1 MRKFGLCLFYGLC
14 VFTIAFSLFWMALPR
29 LPLPEAPADET
40 PPISGSVSSLVQA
53 AAPTAAGYY
62 LCDTGGRVAVY
73 ACNADGT
80 PGALQQLT
88 GIYVNLL
95 PENDVLRIRRGIRV
109 HSLPELQALLEDL
122 GITGLVID
130 DEGDFRDFLE
140 HNRAYWDYVDDALM
154 QEKKGLC
161 RITFYLED
169 SPDGYNT
176 LSRVR
181 MALSRVKQ
189 EHPEYGSL
197 LLTMENMEDAD
208 WENNWKQFYKPM
220 EIGDR
225 LIVIPEWESA
235 GVPEGRVALRLNPG
249 LTFGTGSH
257 ATTRLCLTALEKHVR
272 GGETVLDLGCGS
284 GILSI
289 AALLLGADRAVAC
302 DIDEKCMDVAYEN
315 AALNGVGR
323 DRYTVRWGDVVTDR
337 ALRRELGG
345 PYDVVVAN
353 IVADVIKALA
363 STVRP
368 LVREGGIFLCSGIID
383 TRGDEVAAALEAA
396 GLAVTGRREKNGWI
410 ALEARLG

>member
-1 MRKFGLCLFYGLC
+1 MKWLELK
-14 VFTIAFSLFWMALPR
+14 IDA
-29 LPLPEAPADET
+29 APAGLE
-40 PPISGSVSSLVQA
+40 PVS
-53 AAPTAAGYY
+53 
-62 LCDTGGRVAVY
+62 
-73 ACNADGT
+73 
-80 PGALQQLT
+80 
-88 GIYVNLL
+88 
-95 PENDVLRIRRGIRV
+95 
-109 HSLPELQALLEDL
+109 ALLEDL

-130 DEGDFRDFLE
+130 DEGDFQDFLE
-140 HNRAYWDYVDDALM
+140 HNHAYWDYVDDQLM

-176 LSRVR
+176 LARVR

-189 EHPEYGSL
+189 EHPEYGRL
-197 LLTMENMEDAD
+197 LLTMENMEDTD

-289 AALLLGADRAVAC
+289 AALLLGADHAAAC

-323 DRYTVRWGDVVTDR
+323 DRYTVRWGDVVTDQ
-337 ALRRELGG
+337 ALRQELGG

-368 LVREGGIFLCSGIID
+368 LVKEGGIFLCSGIID
-383 TRGDEVAAALEAA
+383 DRAEEVAQCL
-396 GLAVTGRREKNGWI
+396 RDNGWTI
-410 ALEARLG
+410 AEARSSEGWFSYLCR

>member
-1 MRKFGLCLFYGLC
+1 MKWLELK
-14 VFTIAFSLFWMALPR
+14 IDA
-29 LPLPEAPADET
+29 APAGLE
-40 PPISGSVSSLVQA
+40 PVS
-53 AAPTAAGYY
+53 
-62 LCDTGGRVAVY
+62 
-73 ACNADGT
+73 
-80 PGALQQLT
+80 
-88 GIYVNLL
+88 
-95 PENDVLRIRRGIRV
+95 
-109 HSLPELQALLEDL
+109 ALLEDL

-130 DEGDFRDFLE
+130 DEGDFQDFLE
-140 HNRAYWDYVDDALM
+140 HNHAYWDYVDDQLM

-176 LSRVR
+176 LAQVR

-189 EHPEYGSL
+189 EHPEYGRL

-225 LIVIPEWESA
+225 LIVIPEWEST
-235 GVPEGRVALRLNPG
+235 GVPEDRVALRLNPG

-257 ATTRLCLTALEKHVR
+257 ATTRLCLTALEKHIT
-272 GGETVLDLGCGS
+272 GGQTVLDLGCGS

-289 AALLLGADRAVAC
+289 AALLLGADRAVAY

-323 DRYTVRWGDVVTDR
+323 DRYTVRWGDVVTDQ
-337 ALRRELGG
+337 ALRQELGG

-368 LVREGGIFLCSGIID
+368 LVKEGGIFLCSGIID
-383 TRGDEVAAALEAA
+383 DRAEEVAQCL
-396 GLAVTGRREKNGWI
+396 RDNGWTI
-410 ALEARLG
+410 AETRSSEGWFSYLCR

>member
-1 MRKFGLCLFYGLC
+1 MKWLELK
-14 VFTIAFSLFWMALPR
+14 IDA
-29 LPLPEAPADET
+29 APAGLE
-40 PPISGSVSSLVQA
+40 PVS
-53 AAPTAAGYY
+53 
-62 LCDTGGRVAVY
+62 
-73 ACNADGT
+73 
-80 PGALQQLT
+80 
-88 GIYVNLL
+88 
-95 PENDVLRIRRGIRV
+95 
-109 HSLPELQALLEDL
+109 ALLEDL

-130 DEGDFRDFLE
+130 DEGDFQDFLE
-140 HNRAYWDYVDDALM
+140 HNHAYWDYVDDQLM

-176 LSRVR
+176 LAQVR

-189 EHPEYGSL
+189 EHPEYGRL
-197 LLTMENMEDAD
+197 LLTMENMEDTD

-289 AALLLGADRAVAC
+289 AALLLGADHAAAC

-323 DRYTVRWGDVVTDR
+323 DRYTVRWGDVVTDQ
-337 ALRRELGG
+337 ALRQELGG

-368 LVREGGIFLCSGIID
+368 LVKEGGIFLCSGIID
-383 TRGDEVAAALEAA
+383 DRAEEVAQCL
-396 GLAVTGRREKNGWI
+396 RDNGWTI
-410 ALEARLG
+410 AETRSSEGWFSYLCR